1 MTGPPPLP
9 IYDLTLEALRAL
21 AIDYGTVSV
30 PPPPGA
36 AVLQDDSRNW
46 SVNAHTGRLVKIIRG
61 PGAGQLRVILGNS
74 DRLLTLNQPWIV
86 QPNQTSA
93 YVILGLDVAQILR
106 NVFGGGSDI
115 SAANPLETHDPKVED
130 VEDKLDHPTYGLAA
144 LKAAIN
150 SLAGGA
156 FYGSYGPKN
165 VEVDND
171 VDFGIILY
179 DPSGNIITTGE
190 ITPGTYTVH
199 RVRGA
204 VDTEIVAATASS
216 EAAGR
221 VYMTYNFPVANWA
234 VGDIFYITFSGI
246 TVTLDGVATEYPDL
260 YIWGRVVRELDI
272 SGKVDA
278 VEVKL
283 DDGATGLAALATLLT
298 ALGVDVGAVEGKLD
312 DGTHGLAAIKTVV
325 DAILVD
331 TSTALEGKLD
341 ALALIC
347 TAARGLLLDRLA
359 LLAAGGAGELTVAR
373 VAYLDNINQAGLLQ
387 VTAARAALLDQ
398 ITAARL
404 AELDPANI
412 PADLDTI
419 KGYLDTEIAAILAA
433 VDTEVAAI
441 KAVTDNL
448 PNSGALTTLTAYV
461 DELETRLSAVR
472 AGYLDNLNNAQ
483 LLNIPNLST
492 LSAARIGYLDNINQ
506 AGLLQVT
513 AARAALLDQI
523 TAARMAE
530 LDAANIPADTDPKV
544 MGRLQIIEVSIN
556 SAANAG
562 DVLVATVTTQPC
574 LIESVVIHAD
584 AAQTANMTS
593 CGIFGGAGKV
603 VTFISAADAV
613 QANLNAAD
621 KQVAWTGAVRLAATK
636 TIVISLVGTG
646 ATAVDLTITIAYR
659 ACTSGGYLA

>member
-9 IYDLTLEALRAL
+9 IDDLTLEALRAL

-30 PPPPGA
+30 PPPPGV
-36 AVLQDDSRNW
+36 AVLQDDSKNW
-46 SVNAHTGRLVKIIRG
+46 AVNAHTGRLVKIIRG

-86 QPNQTSA
+86 QPSQTSA
-93 YVILGLDVAQILR
+93 YVIVGLDVAQILR

-246 TVTLDGVATEYPDL
+246 QVTIDGVTTEYPDL

-278 VEVKL
+278 LEAKL
-283 DDGATGLAALATLLT
+283 
-298 ALGVDVGAVEGKLD
+298 E
-312 DGTHGLAAIKTVV
+312 DGTTGLAAIKTVV

-331 TSTALEGKLD
+331 TGTTLEAKLDAIKTVVDAILVDTGTTLEGKLD
-341 ALALIC
+341 ALALVC
-347 TAARGLLLDRLA
+347 
-359 LLAAGGAGELTVAR
+359 
-373 VAYLDNINQAGLLQ
+373 
-387 VTAARAALLDQ
+387 
-398 ITAARL
+398 TAARL
-404 AELDPANI
+404 AELDAANI
-412 PADLDTI
+412 PADL
-419 KGYLDTEIAAILAA
+419 AAI
-433 VDTEVAAI
+433 I
-441 KAVTDNL
+441 
-448 PNSGALTTLTAYV
+448 AYV

-530 LDAANIPADTDPKV
+530 LDAANIPADTHPRV
-544 MGRLQIIEVSIN
+544 MGRTQIFERSVT

-562 DVLVATVTTQPC
+562 DVIVATVFTQPC
-574 LIESVVIHAD
+574 LIESIVIHAD

-636 TIVISLVGTG
+636 EIVISLVGTG

-659 ACTSGGYLA
+659 ACVSGGYLA

>member
-1 MTGPPPLP
+1 MAGPPALP
-9 IYDLTLEALRAL
+9 IYESLLIEALKAL
-21 AIDYGTVSV
+21 GIDSGTVSV

-36 AVLQDDSRNW
+36 AVLQDDSKNW

-86 QPNQTSA
+86 QPSQTSA
-93 YVILGLDVAQILR
+93 YVIVGLDVAQILR

-115 SAANPLETHDPKVED
+115 SAANPLETHDPTIDD

-144 LKAAIN
+144 LKAAI
-150 SLAGGA
+150 SSVAGGA

-204 VDTEIVAATASS
+204 VDTEIVAATPSS

-221 VYMTYNFPVANWA
+221 VYMTYNFPGASWA

-246 TVTLDGVATEYPDL
+246 TVTLDGVTTEYPDL
-260 YIWGRVVRELDI
+260 YIWGRVVREPDI
-272 SGKVDA
+272 SSKVD
-278 VEVKL
+278 
-283 DDGATGLAALATLLT
+283 
-298 ALGVDVGAVEGKLD
+298 
-312 DGTHGLAAIKTVV
+312 
-325 DAILVD
+325 
-331 TSTALEGKLD
+331 ALEGKLD
-341 ALALIC
+341 NLGAFTAVENLKAILGDLSTTKRLGQILGALDETNTLKAILGGY
-347 TAARGLLLDRLA
+347 TAVAPLK
-359 LLAAGGAGELTVAR
+359 AAIDTLT
-373 VAYLDNINQAGLLQ
+373 
-387 VTAARAALLDQ
+387 
-398 ITAARL
+398 
-404 AELDPANI
+404 
-412 PADLDTI
+412 
-419 KGYLDTEIAAILAA
+419 GYVDTEIAAILAA

-506 AGLLQVT
+506 VGLLQVT

-523 TAARMAE
+523 TALRMAE

-544 MGRLQIIEVSIN
+544 MGRLQIKEVSIN

-584 AAQTANMTS
+584 AAQTADMTS
-593 CGIFGGAGKV
+593 CGVFGGAGKV
-603 VTFISAADAV
+603 ITFISAADAV

-621 KQVAWTGAVRLAATK
+621 KQVAWEGSVRLAATK

-646 ATAVDLTITIAYR
+646 ATAVDLTITIKYR
-659 ACTSGGYLA
+659 ACVSGGYLA

>member
-1 MTGPPPLP
+1 MNGPPLP
-9 IYDLTLEALRAL
+9 IYDSLPEALRAL

-30 PPPPGA
+30 PPPPGV
-36 AVLQDDSRNW
+36 AVLQDDSKNW
-46 SVNAHTGRLVKIIRG
+46 AVNAHTGRLVKIIRG

-86 QPNQTSA
+86 QPSQTSA
-93 YVILGLDVAQILR
+93 YVIVGLDVAQILR

-221 VYMTYNFPVANWA
+221 VYMTYNFPAASWA

-246 TVTLDGVATEYPDL
+246 SVTIDGVTTEYPDL

-278 VEVKL
+278 VEAKL

-298 ALGVDVGAVEGKLD
+298 ALGVDVGAV
-312 DGTHGLAAIKTVV
+312 
-325 DAILVD
+325 
-331 TSTALEGKLD
+331 EGKLD

-404 AELDPANI
+404 AELDPANL
-412 PADLDTI
+412 PADIDTI

-441 KAVTDNL
+441 KVVTDNL

-523 TAARMAE
+523 TATRMAE

-584 AAQTANMTS
+584 AAQTADMTS

>member
-9 IYDLTLEALRAL
+9 IDDLTLEALRAL

-30 PPPPGA
+30 PPPPGV
-36 AVLQDDSRNW
+36 AVLQDDSKNW
-46 SVNAHTGRLVKIIRG
+46 AVNAHTGRLVKIIRG

-86 QPNQTSA
+86 QPSQTSA
-93 YVILGLDVAQILR
+93 YVIVGLDVAQILR

-221 VYMTYNFPVANWA
+221 VYMTYNFPAASWA

-246 TVTLDGVATEYPDL
+246 SVTIDGVTTEYPDL

-278 VEVKL
+278 VEAKL

-298 ALGVDVGAVEGKLD
+298 ALGVDVGAV
-312 DGTHGLAAIKTVV
+312 
-325 DAILVD
+325 
-331 TSTALEGKLD
+331 EGKLD

-404 AELDPANI
+404 AELDPANL
-412 PADLDTI
+412 PADIDTI

-441 KAVTDNL
+441 KVVTDNL

-523 TAARMAE
+523 TATRMAE

-584 AAQTANMTS
+584 AAQTADMTS